1 MKRILLLTLIFIF
14 LSNLTFLPTTLNTS
28 DAENVNA
35 WAIARRIIKKVASF
49 IIQRDKTII
58 VKYIR
63 WKNSKIPLAEAEDI
77 ASEVVT
83 YSYKYNV
90 DPNLIAAL
98 ISRESRFDRYAVSY
112 AGAKGLGQI
121 MPVNYKQLGILDPHN
136 IAQNVR
142 GTVKYFK
149 KLLNIYKDES
159 TQVSYALAA
168 YKNGCW
174 AVKRCKGNFLKS
186 TTGYIEDIVEIFHKL
201 ENTKALTCAV
211 PIL

>member
-1 MKRILLLTLIFIF
+1 MKRILLVTLIFIF
-14 LSNLTFLPTTLNTS
+14 LSNLTFLSPHLNTS

-35 WAIARRIIKKVASF
+35 WAIARKTIEKVASF

-58 VKYIR
+58 IKYIR

-77 ASEVVT
+77 ASEVVA

-90 DPNLIAAL
+90 DPNLIIAL
-98 ISRESRFDRYAVSY
+98 ISCESRFDRYAVSY

-121 MPVNYKQLGILDPHN
+121 MPVNYKQLGISDPYD
-136 IAQNVR
+136 ISQNVR

-149 KLLNIYKDES
+149 KLLNIYKGES
-159 TQVSYALAA
+159 IQISYALAA
-168 YKNGCW
+168 YKNGCP

-186 TTGYIEDIVEIFHKL
+186 TTGYIKDIVEIFHKL
-201 ENTKALTCAV
+201 ENAKT
-211 PIL
+211 